1 MEKRTKIGKSESRKE
16 EEEERQTESFTVDLL
31 IGNRTREVEVI
42 DFFVL
47 FLHLWQCSGTTG
59 WRGRGS
65 GSGSGSRHCCNSM
78 SYFDLRERER
88 ERERGLWVKCK
99 RLNPRQS

>member
-47 FLHLWQCSGTTG
+47 FLHLWQHSGTAS
-59 WRGRGS
+59 WRGS
-65 GSGSGSRHCCNSM
+65 GSGSCHCCNSM
-78 SYFDLRERER
+78 SYFDLRERERER

>member
-47 FLHLWQCSGTTG
+47 FLHLWQHSGTAS
-59 WRGRGS
+59 WRGS
-65 GSGSGSRHCCNSM
+65 GSGSCHCCNSM

>member
-47 FLHLWQCSGTTG
+47 FLHLWQHSGTAS
-59 WRGRGS
+59 WRGS
-65 GSGSGSRHCCNSM
+65 GSGSCHCCNSM

-88 ERERGLWVKCK
+88 EREREVCG
-99 RLNPRQS
+99 

>member
-1 MEKRTKIGKSESRKE
+1 MEKQTKIGKSESRKE

-47 FLHLWQCSGTTG
+47 FLHLWQHSGTAS
-59 WRGRGS
+59 WRGS
-65 GSGSGSRHCCNSM
+65 GSGSCHCCNSM

-88 ERERGLWVKCK
+88 EREREVCG
-99 RLNPRQS
+99 

>member
-47 FLHLWQCSGTTG
+47 FLHLWQHSGTAS
-59 WRGRGS
+59 WRGS
-65 GSGSGSRHCCNSM
+65 GSGSCHCCNSM
-78 SYFDLRERER
+78 SYFDLTERERER
-88 ERERGLWVKCK
+88 ERERSVGKV
-99 RLNPRQS
+99 

>member
-47 FLHLWQCSGTTG
+47 FLHLWQHSGTAS
-59 WRGRGS
+59 WRGS
-65 GSGSGSRHCCNSM
+65 GSGSCHCCNSM
-78 SYFDLRERER
+78 SYFDLTERER

>member
-47 FLHLWQCSGTTG
+47 FLHLWQRSGTTG
-59 WRGRGS
+59 WRGS

-88 ERERGLWVKCK
+88 GLWVKCK